1 MTTDKAKDPKN
12 TIPKLVNVKKAHL
25 NQNGYTDIREWM
37 SYPNNVYIGRKMRIF
52 IHNKVKALEPPGT
65 KTMMDCD
72 TRFIYTPVE
81 HSDKKGYK
89 DGKSLLDYPNG
100 SYVNKKGLI
109 VEFYQLPESPWHNPF
124 RLNGKDGPDRHN
136 PFRIAPGRHGHEGSG
151 SNGHGHEKDGR
162 ESVVNNYQ
170 EYLLKSPLIA
180 RLGELK
186 GKILGCWCTPKACH
200 GDIIIAAYEKKITQ

>member
-12 TIPKLVNVKKAHL
+12 IIPKLVNVKKAHL
-25 NQNGYTDIREWM
+25 NKNGYTNIREWM
-37 SYPNNVYIGRKMRIF
+37 SDSNNVYIGRKMRIF

-65 KTMMDCD
+65 KTMMAGD

-89 DGKSLLDYPNG
+89 NGKSLLDYPKG

-124 RLNGKDGPDRHN
+124 RIAPGRHNPFRLNGKDRPDRHN
-136 PFRIAPGRHGHEGSG
+136 PG
-151 SNGHGHEKDGR
+151 GHGNEKDGR